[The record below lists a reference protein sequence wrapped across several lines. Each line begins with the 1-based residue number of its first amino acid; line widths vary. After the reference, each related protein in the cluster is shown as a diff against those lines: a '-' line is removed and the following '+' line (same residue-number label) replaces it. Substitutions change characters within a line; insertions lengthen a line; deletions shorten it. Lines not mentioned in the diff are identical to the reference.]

1 RYKGRFPGPRLRDPQ
16 HQESVA
22 TDANLPVPARWMP
35 LMEAMRPDHG
45 NETGAAC
52 TGFRQQTE
60 QVMSQ
65 QTPSHSDDGCTWLPR
80 RRLTHIFRVVS
91 RVDASV
97 SGAIESRIVKS
108 NGRVEQWTMVR
119 RVDVLEHKI
128 TVVGLSE
135 S

>member
-1 RYKGRFPGPRLRDPQ
+1 
-16 HQESVA
+16 
-22 TDANLPVPARWMP
+22 
-35 LMEAMRPDHG
+35 MEAMRPDNG

-65 QTPSHSDDGCTWLPR
+65 QTPSLSDDGCTWLPR
-80 RRLTHIFRVVS
+80 HRLTHIFRVVS

-97 SGAIESRIVKS
+97 NGAIESRIVKS
-108 NGRVEQWTMVR
+108 NGRVERWTMVR

-135 S
+135 SQARLLRDRIDGLEGNLRSNLEHLFTIGCNSNDRS